1 MNNSSKKLSAFE
13 VEARLISFSVRVIK
27 MAETLPKE
35 MAAKHLA
42 SQIIRSATSPA
53 LNYGEAQNAES
64 IDDFLHKM
72 KICLKELRET
82 FVCLKII
89 DHCGW
94 FAQGKLSPL
103 LTENNELLAIFTAST
118 KTIANNKSNNQKSK
132 S

>member
-1 MNNSSKKLSAFE
+1 MNSGPQKITALDIEN
-13 VEARLISFSVRVIK
+13 RLINFSVRVMK
-27 MAETLPKE
+27 MAETMPNSV
-35 MAAKHLA
+35 AAKHLA

-82 FVCLKII
+82 LVCLKII
-89 DHCGW
+89 DQRGW

-103 LTENNELLAIFTAST
+103 LKENNELLSIFTAST
-118 KTIANNKSNNQKSK
+118 KTIVNNKSNNQKSK